1 MCRLFEAWLYLLF
14 YSPPYHSVTSF
25 HRFQVGFLT
34 VAPPFGAYL
43 SGMLITI
50 DYSIATSV
58 APGITIVSNPKV
70 LPDSNI
76 LLYNITWSDVRY
88 NIT

>member
-1 MCRLFEAWLYLLF
+1 MAILALLF
-14 YSPPYHSVTSF
+14 PTLPLYHFVPSF
-25 HRFQVGFLT
+25 SGGVFNSR
-34 VAPPFGAYL
+34 APFGAYL

-76 LLYNITWSDVRY
+76 LLYNITWSDVRCI
-88 NIT
+88 IT